1 MAKYAGPLLR
11 RGGFLLLGGS
21 ERIGGVRMG
30 RVPRKHPA
38 GFTLIEL
45 LIVVA
50 IIGVLASIA
59 IPNLLSATRKAR
71 YSRTAADSKTL
82 TTQAI
87 VYGNDK
93 STYPTSIAILRSGG
107 YVNIADFDAWGT
119 LYQLSPTM
127 LSGSKTGSGDDVY
140 MYSKGAS
147 ATGTYP
153 VPFTSATGDGGSVG
167 YSSVYG
173 SWTGS

>member
-1 MAKYAGPLLR
+1 
-11 RGGFLLLGGS
+11 
-21 ERIGGVRMG
+21 MG

-45 LIVVA
+45 LIVVT
-50 IIGVLASIA
+50 IIGLLASIA
-59 IPNLLSATRKAR
+59 IPNLLSAHRKAR
-71 YSRTAADSKTL
+71 YSRAAADSKTL

-93 STYPTSIAILRSGG
+93 NTYPTSIAALRSGG
-107 YVNIADFDAWGT
+107 YANIADNDPWAIP
-119 LYQLSPTM
+119 YQLSPTL
-127 LSGSKTGSGDDVY
+127 LSGSKTGSRDDVY
-140 MYSKGAS
+140 LYSKGAS
-147 ATGTYP
+147 VAGVYP
-153 VPFTSATGDGGSVG
+153 VPFTTFTGDGGSVG